1 MSFKTELAKVLQ
13 NLSGKTVDDG
23 GSTTEMLHAFNNH
36 YACLVTFTLATSG
49 ATLVVKD
56 SDGKVVAAETGA
68 NAGKYLLVEGSY
80 TYSVTKAKYT
90 GIIDEALAITN
101 DDETNGTKAVSVS
114 ALTTCLV
121 TFSTTPADG
130 VTIVVKQG
138 STVIAAEEEGVNA
151 GKYYMP
157 AGTYTYTASA
167 DGYVTETDTEVTIS
181 AGDETNGTK
190 TVTVTLE
197 VVGG

>member
-13 NLSGKTVDDG
+13 NLSGKTVDDS
-23 GSTTEMLHAFNNH
+23 GSATEMLHAFNNH

-56 SDGKVVAAETGA
+56 SDGVVVAAETGA
-68 NAGKYLLVEGSY
+68 NAGKYLLAEGNY

-90 GIIDEALAITN
+90 GIIDAALAITN
-101 DDETNGTKAVSVS
+101 ADETTGTKAVSVA

-121 TFSTTPADG
+121 TFSTTPAEG
-130 VTIVVKQG
+130 VTLVVKQG
-138 STVIAAEEEGVNA
+138 STVIAAETGANA

-181 AGDETNGTK
+181 AGDETTGTK
-190 TVTVTLE
+190 TITVTLE
-197 VVGG
+197 AVGG

>member
-1 MSFKTELAKVLQ
+1 MSFKTELGKILQ
-13 NLSGKTVDDG
+13 NLSGKTVNDT

-49 ATLVVKD
+49 ATLVVKKG
-56 SDGKVVAAETGA
+56 SAVVAAETGA
-68 NAGKYLLVEGSY
+68 NAGKYLLTEGNY

-90 GIIDEALAITN
+90 GIIDAALAITN
-101 DDETNGTKAVSVS
+101 ADETTGTKAVNVS

-121 TFSTTPADG
+121 TFSTTPAEG

-138 STVIAAEEEGVNA
+138 STVIAAETGGNA

-157 AGTYTYTASA
+157 KGTYTYTASA
-167 DGYVTETDTEVTIS
+167 EGYVTETDTEVTIS
-181 AGDETNGTK
+181 AGDETTGTK
-190 TVTVTLE
+190 TITVVLNTVTP
-197 VVGG
+197 